1 MNDDP
6 TYRLPAIGKPPEPPP
21 LRKIALEEHFNLA
34 GAQTDSPAAVGLD
47 EIVRTMDYDRN
58 WLDIVGSRLVEIGE
72 KRLAGM
78 DASGIDVA
86 ILSLTVPGIQGI
98 LDRSESISRA
108 RDVNDYLA
116 DAIAKHPKRFSGFAA
131 VPLQAPDESAKELE
145 RCVTR
150 LNFKGALVNGYTN
163 MPSAGGSQYLDDP
176 RVLPFWGAAQALRTP
191 AYLHPR
197 PPLDHR
203 SDENH

>member
-6 TYRLPAIGKPPEPPP
+6 TYRLPVIGKPPQPPL

-34 GAQTDSPAAVGLD
+34 DSHTSSPAAVGLD

-78 DASGIDVA
+78 DASGIDMA

-98 LDRSESISRA
+98 VDPAEAVSCA
-108 RDVNDYLA
+108 REINDFLA
-116 DAIAKHPKRFSGFAA
+116 AEIEKHPERFCGFASVA
-131 VPLQAPDESAKELE
+131 LQDPTEAAKELE
-145 RCVTR
+145 RCMTQ
-150 LNFKGALVNGYTN
+150 LGFKGVMVNGYTN
-163 MPSAGGSQYLDDP
+163 
-176 RVLPFWGAAQALRTP
+176 T
-191 AYLHPR
+191 
-197 PPLDHR
+197 
-203 SDENH
+203 